1 MIGRA
6 STSLSLTLAALALMG
21 CDRFDASAHPAP
33 EVNAKDRAKEAA
45 RAPIEAIVKAAVT
58 VTSTCVA
65 GEVRWEADAPDLE
78 GKTLPRHYSR
88 PCIPER
94 CSPSKADLD
103 ALREAAYKLNVEIKR
118 DSALRVPSY
127 QGFLALTE
135 AMVSFA
141 DTALAG
147 LAGRPPEGEKP
158 LRLSGL
164 SMHYGALVT
173 AYRALYA
180 DTSVPV
186 EPPSLT
192 ASLAAPGAGGDVCKG
207 WAIER
212 LCDVRALKVPSE
224 HKWRVDPPCIEVESV
239 KK

>member
-6 STSLSLTLAALALMG
+6 SMSLTLAALAAPALMG
-21 CDRFDASAHPAP
+21 CDRVDASAHPAP

-45 RAPIEAIVKAAVT
+45 RAPVEAIIKAAVT
-58 VTSTCVA
+58 VTSSCVA

-118 DSALRVPSY
+118 DGALRVPSY

-147 LAGRPPEGEKP
+147 SAPEGEKP

-164 SMHYGALVT
+164 SMHYGALVA

-180 DTSVPV
+180 DTRTPPS

-224 HKWRVDPPCIEVESV
+224 HKWRVDPPCVEVESV